1 MLGAASGLV
10 AGLVAVTP
18 AAGIIGPIGAIVLG
32 AIASV
37 VCYFFVAVIKI
48 KFGYDDSL
56 DVFGIHGVGGIVGAI
71 GTGIFASTSLGG
83 IGYAEGVTMGA
94 QVWVQIKAVL
104 VTIVWCGVASFILFK
119 IVDMIVGL
127 RVTADSERQGL
138 DLTSHGESA
147 YHC

>member
-1 MLGAASGLV
+1 M
-10 AGLVAVTP
+10 
-18 AAGIIGPIGAIVLG
+18 
-32 AIASV
+32 

-147 YHC
+147 YHY

>member
-1 MLGAASGLV
+1 MINTFTATAGAILAWCIVEGLARGKASMLGAASGLV

-71 GTGIFASTSLGG
+71 GTGIFASSSLGG

-94 QVWVQIKAVL
+94 QVWVQIL
-104 VTIVWCGVASFILFK
+104 SLIHI
-119 IVDMIVGL
+119 
-127 RVTADSERQGL
+127 
-138 DLTSHGESA
+138 
-147 YHC
+147 